1 MSRLLEMYT
10 HGLTKSTTEETQH
23 KMIDRTR
30 QTGSVRC
37 NHLISGSLSLRN
49 YYYLHIGWLVD

>member
-23 KMIDRTR
+23 KMIDR
-30 QTGSVRC
+30 VRC
-37 NHLISGSLSLRN
+37 NHLIFGSLSLRN